1 MHIEHPMIAFA
12 DIIHL
17 TLLGYEIVKTKVKV
31 IELTHEKSANKR
43 AIIEYIYEGQ
53 LMRHFISR
61 SRLTYLTKS
70 ES

>member
-1 MHIEHPMIAFA
+1 MIAFA
-12 DIIHL
+12 ELIHL
-17 TLLGYEIVKTKVKV
+17 TTSGYEIVKTEVKV

-43 AIIEYIYEGQ
+43 AIIEYTYKGQ

-61 SRLTYLTKS
+61 SRLTYLTPKS

>member
-1 MHIEHPMIAFA
+1 MIASA
-12 DIIHL
+12 EL
-17 TLLGYEIVKTKVKV
+17 THVTESGYETIKTEVKV

-43 AIIEYIYEGQ
+43 AIIEYTYKGQ

>member
-1 MHIEHPMIAFA
+1 MRAFA
-12 DIIHL
+12 NLTHL
-17 TLLGYEIVKTKVKV
+17 TPSGYEIVKTEVKV

-43 AIIEYIYEGQ
+43 AIIEYIYKGQ

-61 SRLTYLTKS
+61 SRLTYLSKS

>member
-1 MHIEHPMIAFA
+1 MISFA
-12 DIIHL
+12 EL
-17 TLLGYEIVKTKVKV
+17 THVTKSGYETIKTEVKV

-43 AIIEYIYEGQ
+43 AIIEYKYKGQ

-61 SRLTYLTKS
+61 SRLTYLSKS